1 MKRWKCTVC
10 GYIHTGP
17 EPPEK
22 CPVCGADRSMFVE
35 VTESEAAPETSIVQ
49 GKNDVQAKP
58 PEISFIDGLI
68 HKFHAHPITVHTPN
82 GVLPVTVF
90 FLAIAILFKSDSF
103 ATASFYNLAFVL
115 SAMPVVLYT
124 GFVEWRTRYQGLKSP
139 LFITKISCGIVV
151 LISALVLFAWRA
163 TDPNITTGPD
173 RYLFFLLHLITLAAA
188 GIAGHLG
195 GKLVFKD

>member
-1 MKRWKCTVC
+1 MKQWKCTIC
-10 GYIHTGP
+10 GYVHTGP

-35 VTESEAAPETSIVQ
+35 TTDPTA
-49 GKNDVQAKP
+49 VQATLPDSRENDLQEKP
-58 PEISFIDGLI
+58 PEISTLAGMI
-68 HKFHAHPITVHTPN
+68 HKFHAHPISVHIPN
-82 GVLPVTVF
+82 GVLPVSVL
-90 FLAIAILFKSDSF
+90 FLAIAMLFKSDSF

-124 GFVEWRTRYQGLKSP
+124 GYVEWSTRYRGIRSS
-139 LFITKISCGIVV
+139 LFITKILCGIVV
-151 LISALVLFAWRA
+151 LLSALVLFGWRA
-163 TDPNITTGPD
+163 SDPDVAGGPD
-173 RYLFFLLHLITLAAA
+173 RYMFFLLHLIMLAAA